1 MAELTRHRLA
11 SFSIES
17 TLNLG
22 DNGLGIKND
31 GHFKTSTYEI
41 SHPLNTDAEVKNFVN
56 YLQQK
61 EGGMWQVILLAFSL
75 MYIVEKK

>member
-1 MAELTRHRLA
+1 MKQKFRYWV
-11 SFSIES
+11 SYFCK
-17 TLNLG
+17 LNLG
-22 DNGLGIKND
+22 DNGLGIKNE

-75 MYIVEKK
+75 MYIVEEK